1 MKRRYRRLLALPAFL
16 LAGSLGYAFLA
27 LPQPSE
33 TVPSLVR
40 NNLADSGVSNPV
52 PAVLLNFRGYD
63 TLLEMAVLLA
73 AVISV
78 RVLDVPHPSSSGKP
92 EWFLTRFSAL
102 LLPALLLAAFY
113 LLWAGA
119 HAPGG
124 AFQAGSVLAA
134 AGIIVLLS
142 GRSVPKRFRHF
153 PLRLLLVI
161 GTAGFAA
168 AAALGL
174 LVNGQMLH
182 YPPEEA
188 GAWIFAVET
197 AATVSIGVTLSALF
211 LAVVPGEE
219 PKP

>member
-1 MKRRYRRLLALPAFL
+1 MNTQRSPNETAVPPAPRPARLFAC
-16 LAGSLGYAFLA
+16 G
-27 LPQPSE
+27 QP
-33 TVPSLVR
+33 
-40 NNLADSGVSNPV
+40 G
-52 PAVLLNFRGYD
+52 
-63 TLLEMAVLLA
+63 
-73 AVISV
+73 V
-78 RVLDVPHPSSSGKP
+78 RVPGTAPTFRDGPFPRPEQPCRQRRFQSGHGGAAEFPRLRHPAGDGGASG
-92 EWFLTRFSAL
+92 RR
-102 LLPALLLAAFY
+102 
-113 LLWAGA
+113 AGA

-182 YPPEEA
+182 YPPEDA